1 MLKKYC
7 CFQKIFLKTGPK
19 YLLRGGKESNTF
31 PGSDWAGD
39 GSLQY
44 RPNIHIRNENQG
56 TNTYT
61 STERSKYKYKYNESV
76 QYQENIL
83 VPRDGAEI
91 GEEDHHRNIEN
102 NSEKIDLI
110 VPFHLS
116 FVTYFMS
123 MSTSATIWNDMVKST
138 I

>member
-1 MLKKYC
+1 M
-7 CFQKIFLKTGPK
+7 
-19 YLLRGGKESNTF
+19 
-31 PGSDWAGD
+31 
-39 GSLQY
+39 QY
-44 RPNIHIRNENQG
+44 RLNIHIRNETQG
-56 TNTYT
+56 TNTY
-61 STERSKYKYKYNESV
+61 STDQNTNTNTMNLCNTRKIFLFPEMEQRLGGKIITGWK
-76 QYQENIL
+76 QCF
-83 VPRDGAEI
+83 
-91 GEEDHHRNIEN
+91 RNIEN

>member
-1 MLKKYC
+1 MIKKSPADFVKKKYC

-61 STERSKYKYKYNESV
+61 STG
-76 QYQENIL
+76 I
-83 VPRDGAEI
+83 EI
-91 GEEDHHRNIEN
+91 TTQIQI
-102 NSEKIDLI
+102 K
-110 VPFHLS
+110 
-116 FVTYFMS
+116 
-123 MSTSATIWNDMVKST
+123 
-138 I
+138 